1 MVERQICFD
10 CLRRRIQSDFS
21 DKLVFSYGISDSAL
35 PFGSRAVVKMSNSTG
50 EAASEFM
57 VVYLPR
63 HEDDCLTRYVDD
75 CILDNFGDINNDVSS
90 ASTWKSS
97 DNLLNGG
104 GKSGICGFCC
114 QNSSCSYSG
123 RLSCSRTI
131 IAVAPCAWV
140 GNCTFS
146 TFENIASSLSTGS
159 LEDDILCSIS
169 LVIEGKA
176 ACRASQNFFTL
187 VGIPSFPDDQV
198 PGCLRHPN
206 LVPVLGMLKSPGY
219 TSIIFPKTPY
229 TLENILHY
237 SPEALVSEWHMKF
250 LVYQLLS
257 ATCYIHNLGLAH
269 GNICP
274 SAVMMTDS
282 SWVWLSIFDKPYTR
296 DDSCVK
302 DKDSL
307 SPLIWTSCSVED
319 CLSQSLYADLHL
331 SPVVDWHGDFYKWWR
346 GQLSNFEYLLVLNR
360 LAGRRWRDQTFHT
373 VMPWVIDFSVKPDE
387 NCDMGWRD
395 LSKSKWRLAKGD
407 EQLDFTYSTSEI
419 PHHVSD
425 ECLSELAVCSYKA
438 RRLPLSVLRMA
449 VRSVYE
455 PNEYPSTMQRLYQ
468 WTPDE
473 CIPEFY
479 CDHQIFSSI
488 HSGMNDLAVP
498 PWAATPEEFIKLH
511 RDALESDRVSRE
523 IHNWIDITF
532 GYKMSGQAAVAAK
545 NVMLPS
551 SQPTTPRPIGRR
563 QLFTQPHPARWGKT
577 ERVDENYIQSEKPSL
592 HDADYLRK
600 IEQAAAFCEN
610 ARHLS
615 PVYSEITENIVK
627 SSFTELDLSRQGS
640 ICNSAEVTNS
650 SFCFGPSHDVGCN
663 DLLEC
668 LEEDE
673 NSKGYQELLF
683 CSQQPA
689 FSERLSPYAAKDI
702 FSIGCI
708 IAELYL
714 KKPLFDPISLSTYI
728 NGGLLPG
735 VVRELPPF
743 VKILVEACIQRDWR
757 RRPSA
762 KSLLE
767 SPYFP
772 ATVRSTYLFVAPLQ
786 LLAKDGSR
794 VGYAANF
801 AEKGALGAMGTF
813 AAEICATH
821 SLPLL
826 LNPLSDAEAERAYI
840 LIKEFLKC
848 LKPNAVK
855 KLVLP
860 ALQKILQATGYSHL
874 QVSLLQ
880 ESFVREVWVHIGKQT
895 YLEKIHPLVIANL
908 LNSPPKSSASAA
920 SVLLIGSSEE
930 LGVPIVV
937 QQTILPLIHCF
948 GKALC
953 ADGIDALI
961 RIGVVLGDNFIVT
974 QILPLLKN
982 VVRFC
987 IDVSSMNKPEPMQSW
1002 NSLAL
1007 ADCLVAL
1014 DGLIAFLQQEVLVKE
1029 LLEGPRCL
1037 FVMILM
1043 RNNLEL
1049 PVLQATAATLIAVCQ
1064 QIGPDLTAL
1073 HALPQLKEL
1082 FDELAFSQESSSR
1095 PPSPSQ
1101 TYKVSKLIAEK
1112 EAQIES
1118 RMDLVLLLYPSLATL
1133 LGIERLRQCC
1143 ATWLLLEQYLLRH
1156 HNWKWESA
1164 GESSRRSLENLDTK
1178 RLMSRESAMS
1188 KHNPTKLL
1196 MNGVGWAVPQSRGSR
1211 VGKDVVLH
1219 KRFYDL
1225 HQTSGEKNS
1234 ETSKVGK
1241 REPWFWYPSP
1251 ASGWDGP
1258 DFLARAGT
1266 LKDELPWKI
1275 RATVIYSVRAHHGAV
1290 RSLAVGQDECTVFTA
1305 GVGAGF
1311 KGTVQRWDMSTVDC
1325 VSGYYGHEEVVNDIC
1340 ILPSSERVASC
1351 DGTIHVWN
1359 SQTGK
1364 AISVIAESSAD
1375 SVQSFIHSSSAV
1387 KVNIEQTSMLNSY
1400 PLSTGILTSVDGS
1413 SYTCMHFLDSVEKLV
1428 AGTGNGSLRF
1438 IDIVRGEKLHMWS
1451 TEPADCGFASLVSA
1465 ICSCG
1470 SDKTQSNSSHSW
1482 IAVGLSSGNCRL
1494 LDSRSGNV
1502 IASWRAHD
1510 GYVTKLAAPEDNF
1523 LVSSSLDK
1531 TLRIWDLRKILPPQ
1545 PSVYK
1550 GHSDSILDFAVWGQ
1564 DVISISKNRIGL
1576 SSLSRA
1582 ADEDGLHRVV
1592 RQALY
1597 TADRGTRNMSV
1608 LSSIAIAP
1616 FSRLFLVGTE
1626 DGHLKICC

>member
-1 MVERQICFD
+1 MMERQICFD

-21 DKLVFSYGISDSAL
+21 DKLVFSYGIYDSAL
-35 PFGSRAVVKMSNSTG
+35 PFGSRAVVKMSNSSG

-57 VVYLPR
+57 VVYLAR
-63 HEDDCLTRYVDD
+63 HEDDCLTRYV
-75 CILDNFGDINNDVSS
+75 
-90 ASTWKSS
+90 
-97 DNLLNGG
+97 
-104 GKSGICGFCC
+104 
-114 QNSSCSYSG
+114 
-123 RLSCSRTI
+123 
-131 IAVAPCAWV
+131 
-140 GNCTFS
+140 
-146 TFENIASSLSTGS
+146 
-159 LEDDILCSIS
+159 
-169 LVIEGKA
+169 
-176 ACRASQNFFTL
+176 
-187 VGIPSFPDDQV
+187 
-198 PGCLRHPN
+198 
-206 LVPVLGMLKSPGY
+206 
-219 TSIIFPKTPY
+219 
-229 TLENILHY
+229 
-237 SPEALVSEWHMKF
+237 
-250 LVYQLLS
+250 
-257 ATCYIHNLGLAH
+257 
-269 GNICP
+269 
-274 SAVMMTDS
+274 
-282 SWVWLSIFDKPYTR
+282 
-296 DDSCVK
+296 
-302 DKDSL
+302 
-307 SPLIWTSCSVED
+307 
-319 CLSQSLYADLHL
+319 
-331 SPVVDWHGDFYKWWR
+331 
-346 GQLSNFEYLLVLNR
+346 
-360 LAGRRWRDQTFHT
+360 LAGRRWGDQTFHT

-387 NCDMGWRD
+387 KCDLGWRD

-563 QLFTQPHPARWGKT
+563 QLFIQQHPVRWGKS

-600 IEQAAAFCEN
+600 IEQAAAFCEH

-627 SSFTELDLSRQGS
+627 SSFTELDLSRRGS
-640 ICNSAEVTNS
+640 ICNSAELTNS
-650 SFCFGPSHDVGCN
+650 SLCFGPSHDVGCN
-663 DLLEC
+663 DLLEY

-673 NSKGYQELLF
+673 NPKGYQELLF

-689 FSERLSPYAAKDI
+689 FSERLSPYAAEDI

-714 KKPLFDPISLSTYI
+714 KRPLFDPISLSTYI
-728 NGGLLPG
+728 NGGHLPG

-794 VGYAANF
+794 LGYATNF

-821 SLPLL
+821 CLPLL
-826 LNPLSDAEAERAYI
+826 LNPVSDAEAERAYI

-860 ALQKILQATGYSHL
+860 ALQKILQAIPIPLFQATGYSHL

-908 LNSPPKSSASAA
+908 LNSPHKSSASAA

-937 QQTILPLIHCF
+937 Q
-948 GKALC
+948 
-953 ADGIDALI
+953 
-961 RIGVVLGDNFIVT
+961 

-1029 LLEGPRCL
+1029 LLE
-1037 FVMILM
+1037 
-1043 RNNLEL
+1043 
-1049 PVLQATAATLIAVCQ
+1049 AAAATLIAVCQ

-1082 FDELAFSQESSSR
+1082 FDELAFSQESSIR

-1112 EAQIES
+1112 EAPIES
-1118 RMDLVLLLYPSLATL
+1118 RMDL
-1133 LGIERLRQCC
+1133 
-1143 ATWLLLEQYLLRH
+1143 
-1156 HNWKWESA
+1156 WESA
-1164 GESSRRSLENLDTK
+1164 GDSSRRSLENLDTK
-1178 RLMSRESAMS
+1178 RLMNRESAMS

-1311 KGTVQRWDMSTVDC
+1311 KGTVQRWDLSTVDC

-1387 KVNIEQTSMLNSY
+1387 KVNTEQTSMLNSY

-1428 AGTGNGSLRF
+1428 AGTGNGSLR
-1438 IDIVRGEKLHMWS
+1438 
-1451 TEPADCGFASLVSA
+1451 
-1465 ICSCG
+1465 
-1470 SDKTQSNSSHSW
+1470 
-1482 IAVGLSSGNCRL
+1482 
-1494 LDSRSGNV
+1494 
-1502 IASWRAHD
+1502 
-1510 GYVTKLAAPEDNF
+1510 
-1523 LVSSSLDK
+1523 
-1531 TLRIWDLRKILPPQ
+1531 ILPPQ

-1564 DVISISKNRIGL
+1564 DVISISKNKIGL
-1576 SSLSRA
+1576 SFLSRA
-1582 ADEDGLHRVV
+1582 ADEKMVTSKFVV
-1592 RQALY
+1592 NGERII
-1597 TADRGTRNMSV
+1597 TFNRDMGR
-1608 LSSIAIAP
+1608 
-1616 FSRLFLVGTE
+1616 
-1626 DGHLKICC
+1626 